1 MEGGVRTAG
10 HQKVPKGKEKFKAY
24 FEKGNKQIKGAF
36 VHLSRD
42 FQHCVMKVQIRQ
54 ENEFTSGSTQESE
67 WRKFR
72 FVFFLFFLLFLDILI
87 VTAKITLRTLLD
99 KVS

>member
-1 MEGGVRTAG
+1 
-10 HQKVPKGKEKFKAY
+10 
-24 FEKGNKQIKGAF
+24 
-36 VHLSRD
+36 
-42 FQHCVMKVQIRQ
+42 MKVQIRQ
-54 ENEFTSGSTQESE
+54 ENELSSGCTQESE

-99 KVS
+99 KV